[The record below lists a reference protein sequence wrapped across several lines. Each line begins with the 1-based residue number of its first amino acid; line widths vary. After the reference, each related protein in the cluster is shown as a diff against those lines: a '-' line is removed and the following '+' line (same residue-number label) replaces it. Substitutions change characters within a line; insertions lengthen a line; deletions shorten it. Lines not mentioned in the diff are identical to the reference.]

1 MTRQLG
7 CLTVPTPKGHIDEAM
22 VDDPIPQITPPIEDY
37 LKAIYTI
44 YRERG
49 DPRASTS
56 AIAARMKVSAAS
68 ATNMMQ
74 KLAEMRLVEYTP
86 YKGVQLTVA
95 GEKIALEVV
104 RHHRLIELY
113 LAEALGYSW
122 DTVHDEAERL
132 EHVISEEFEDRID
145 AMLGH
150 PTTDPHGDPIPPKQG
165 RPPEDVHRPLNEVA
179 TGDRVIVR
187 RVSDRDGELLRSLS
201 SLNLVPGA
209 RITIVERAGYGGS
222 ITLERNGETVAIDE
236 RLASKVFVEPA

>member
-1 MTRQLG
+1 M
-7 CLTVPTPKGHIDEAM
+7 TVPTAKGHIAEAM
-22 VDDPIPQITPPIEDY
+22 IDNPIPQITPPIEDY

-44 YRERG
+44 GRERG
-49 DPRASTS
+49 EPRASTS
-56 AIAARMKVSAAS
+56 AIAARLQVSAAS

-150 PTTDPHGDPIPPKQG
+150 PTTDPHGHPIPPKEG

-187 RVSDRDGELLRSLS
+187 RVSDQDGELLRSLS

-209 RITIVERAGYGGS
+209 RITIVERAGFGS
-222 ITLERNGETVAIDE
+222 ITLKRNGETVAIDE

>member
-1 MTRQLG
+1 
-7 CLTVPTPKGHIDEAM
+7 LTVLTPKDHIAEAM
-22 VDDPIPQITPPIEDY
+22 IDDPIPQITPPIEDY

-44 YRERG
+44 GRELG
-49 DPRASTS
+49 EPRASTS
-56 AIAARMKVSAAS
+56 AIAARMQVSAAS

-86 YKGVQLTVA
+86 YKGVHLTIA

-122 DTVHDEAERL
+122 DAVHDEAERL

-150 PTTDPHGDPIPPKQG
+150 PTTDPHGDPIPPKEG
-165 RPPEDVHRPLNEVA
+165 RPPEDIHRPLNEVA

-209 RITIVERAGYGGS
+209 RITIVERAGYGGA
-222 ITLERNGETVAIDE
+222 ITLERNGETVSIDE

>member
-1 MTRQLG
+1 
-7 CLTVPTPKGHIDEAM
+7 M

-44 YRERG
+44 GRERG
-49 DPRASTS
+49 EPRVSTS
-56 AIAARMKVSAAS
+56 AIAARMQVSAAS

-150 PTTDPHGDPIPPKQG
+150 PTTDPHGHPIPPKEG

-209 RITIVERAGYGGS
+209 CITIVERAGYAGS
-222 ITLERNGETVAIDE
+222 ITLERNGETVSIDE